1 MSLLILTDVVKR
13 YGAQAVLERATLQI
27 DPGEKVGLIGRN
39 GGGKSTLLRL
49 IEGLEAPDGGRV
61 QLRKGARLGHVPQLP
76 AFAPGISVRT
86 YVEGGLDEIR
96 AMARELEH
104 AAEALSTA
112 GGKELETGMQR
123 HAQLAERLEFL
134 GGYRTEHMVES
145 VLSGIGLDES
155 LWEREA
161 RTLSGGEKSR
171 TALSRE
177 LIAGHDILLLD
188 EPTNHL
194 DLDGIEWIENWL
206 RDLPGAVLIVS
217 HDRRLLNVAVDAIV
231 ELERGELRRYPGN
244 YDKYVAL
251 RQERYTAER
260 RAWDQQ
266 QAFIAKEESFIR
278 KHMGSQ
284 RTAEAK
290 GRQRKL
296 GNLVRLPE
304 PYNDVRKPFI
314 PPPQAARGG
323 ELVLEARALCA
334 GYEGNTLIRDV
345 DLRVGRGQRIGIV
358 GPNGSGKTTLLAV
371 LAGRMAPLA
380 GEISRGHRSLCGYHD
395 QESGGLDEDG
405 TPLGELR
412 RDHPTA
418 TDQELR
424 DHLARLL
431 FRGEEVE
438 KPIQALSGGE
448 RARLC
453 LAKLTMKRPSWL
465 AMDEPTNHLDL
476 AARTALEEMLGRF
489 DGALV
494 CVSHDRAFLDGL
506 CTHVIE
512 VSNGRVR
519 QFVGNYSDWHEAKLR
534 EAKQSDTSRKAA
546 PPAPKAKRSSASG
559 KVRNPYKFEQ
569 LEARI
574 IALEEELAR
583 LQSESATE
591 EVYKNPARLKET
603 QIRMAEVEDEL
614 GQANEEWE
622 NW

>member
-1 MSLLILTDVVKR
+1 
-13 YGAQAVLERATLQI
+13 
-27 DPGEKVGLIGRN
+27 
-39 GGGKSTLLRL
+39 
-49 IEGLEAPDGGRV
+49 
-61 QLRKGARLGHVPQLP
+61 
-76 AFAPGISVRT
+76 
-86 YVEGGLDEIR
+86 
-96 AMARELEH
+96 
-104 AAEALSTA
+104 
-112 GGKELETGMQR
+112 MQR
-123 HAQLAERLEFL
+123 HTQLAARLEFL
-134 GGYRTEHMVES
+134 GGYRTEHLVEA
-145 VLSGIGLDES
+145 VLSGIGLEER
-155 LWEREA
+155 LWGREA

-177 LIAGHDILLLD
+177 LIAGHDLLLLD

-194 DLDGIEWIENWL
+194 DLEGIEWIENWL
-206 RDLPGAVLIVS
+206 RGLPGAVLIVS

-251 RQERYTAER
+251 RQERYTSEK

-266 QAFIAKEESFIR
+266 QAFISKEEGFIR

-304 PYNDVRKPFI
+304 PYNDVRKPHI
-314 PPPQAARGG
+314 RPPKAARGG
-323 ELVLEARALCA
+323 ELVLEARELSA
-334 GYEGNTLIRDV
+334 GYDGKALFQGVDV
-345 DLRVGRGQRIGIV
+345 RVGRGQRIGIV
-358 GPNGSGKTTLLAV
+358 GPNGSGKTTLLEV
-371 LAGRMAPLA
+371 LAGRMTALA
-380 GEISRGHRSLCGYHD
+380 GEISRGHRSVCGYHD
-395 QESGGLDEDG
+395 QEASGLDEDG
-405 TPLGELR
+405 TPLAELR

-431 FRGEEVE
+431 FRGNEVE

-453 LAKLTMKRPSWL
+453 LAKLTMKQPSWL

-506 CTHVIE
+506 CTHIIE
-512 VSNGRVR
+512 VSEGHVR
-519 QFVGNYSDWHEAKLR
+519 AFVGNYSDWHAAKLQG
-534 EAKQSDTSRKAA
+534 AKQSATPRKAA
-546 PPAPKAKRSSASG
+546 PPPAKAKRNSAAG
-559 KVRNPYKFEQ
+559 KVRNPYKFKQ

-574 IALEEELAR
+574 IALEEELSR
-583 LQSESATE
+583 LQTESATE
-591 EVYKNPARLKET
+591 EVYKSPERLKET

-622 NW
+622 NWE